1 MAFSLVKKIGVEPL
15 FAPANSDRRATS
27 PAQPLAQPTPTALF
41 GTHNDMTR
49 MRTSSNNMPNRPQH
63 SLLHG
68 PHTLFLPTSLIDY
81 YLLPNAR
88 VLAHYKRTATIAL
101 INLVQDA
108 SSTSTSSSNF
118 VGSNA
123 KPLVLHATGESL
135 DNVVLLENGYVA
147 LLSSKTTLQLSPN
160 VDSKTKNRTPSPKK
174 RPTALVRA
182 NTEAKV
188 SVPSQS
194 EHKHKDKSSNKN
206 PKLKSSVEA
215 LDEPKSR
222 SGSKDADI
230 LKPSKK
236 VKKDKEKDKS
246 TENKKEKEKEKKK
259 DKKDKSNVTISGR
272 VETSPSPVLARRE
285 RADSPVPTSPSTRRK
300 ITRANSSASTS
311 SKGDSKSIEQKPDSD
326 GLRRPKRRLSSD
338 SFINDSNS
346 ELMDSLDD
354 SASDSS
360 RSSKSSKS
368 KSPLRRADVLGSV
381 GRQSS
386 VNELAS
392 ASLRRS
398 GGASASTALSS
409 AHSQRQLST
418 KSQWV
423 QVLSVDEA
431 TQNAFPS
438 AMLHPDVCAEM
449 GGVKRL
455 LPGPEG
461 SLILECDSVAD
472 SGLGSPRNESPA
484 RLYHLALES
493 SVPRLITL
501 PEGVTLPAYH
511 VQSIGDGKLLL
522 FLKNSGS
529 EFVLCAVEPTVN
541 EIKGP
546 HDIRFGD
553 SPSGDARSAAESSP
567 ARDRDESPSSAAS
580 NSPKRK
586 HHKTKTR
593 FGIFSWFSSSSVAV
607 FQESEA
613 ELNVA
618 APTLN
623 TILKAQSP
631 DNATFLKFEIQ
642 NGLLTALTAVCLLT
656 WELNGSA
663 SVSSKMNRIPLT
675 FPIFSIAVTRDRIIT
690 GDIDGTITV
699 HERSTGRRLY
709 LVNVPDLNSSSEDA
723 VGPPPASPHSGG
735 GAGTGGP
742 GIGGGSGLPSN
753 FVLSSLQGGNDTPRN
768 RGFSP
773 RPPLSSSPVGDVVG
787 SPSASASPLP
797 SARVRSGSGTLSN
810 GPASGRKMSIAERM
824 TSRITNLYVLYDY
837 YVVARFEH
845 GECSVWTLSAN
856 QAEPLQKLVKR
867 PTGNQSGRCAALFPT
882 SPQGLDGLLCLAH
895 SRNGTTKL
903 RMWRARV
910 PTASFSITSP
920 VGEAIKAPLAAA
932 LISGELPDTV
942 VRAPSDYAD
951 DIQKLS
957 TRIYEF
963 YPWLGLLNGEAI
975 CVVEITATT
984 ARPIVYANSAFEKLT
999 LYASEE
1005 VLGGHPRFLHGKYTP
1020 EEGIVTFRYAL
1031 DSGDFSEH
1039 QLLSYRKDGVPF
1051 FSHIAMLPIRSKK
1064 QHSKITHTVL
1074 IMRDVSPLRLA
1085 PRNAMGWSEV
1095 EVAMW
1100 LDEKGFSTYGLLV
1113 LHKQVTGRTLLR
1125 ADEHFLAQMGVVR
1138 DDQEPLMKVIEALRA
1153 SMTSLSSSASTDTSA
1168 SSLLLDSSHTFEL
1181 EGEGYS
1187 TSTLRRKRAQG
1198 GTLVKLA
1205 LHGRV
1210 SMFLLKQSKVD
1221 GSWAKVE
1228 ESIKAAFPDEGPFD
1242 VVFESSLSQTS
1253 MPVTPNS
1260 WREIFASHLHG
1271 IVRLRLNPQNT
1282 SPAGSGKIFAPKP
1295 LALRHDSRI
1304 AIAESPASDTDA
1316 SLPSPP
1322 ESAPPSTG
1330 LPTQFSSLSFVRS
1343 PSSSHLS
1350 DASSGTSPRNA
1361 ANRLEEL
1368 FSHPTSVSRST
1379 SRDFVSRRT
1388 ASGPIPSLGTP
1399 VSLSSYFGA
1408 DDTEHGL
1415 AGPSLRRCIERV
1427 QKYSAEGAKTLS
1439 RLFNRAQEQYSWLAS
1454 AKGALSIVENNSL
1467 HPFVFVNAEMERLT
1481 LFSRSQLLGRNYR
1494 VLYSNSTDSSDRALL
1509 DSLSSVSTSSGGGSP
1524 CLDLEL
1530 VLSSANG
1537 LPFVCSLLVYPLFGT
1552 KESQLPS
1559 HFLCLHRDVTSL
1571 KLQELAPS
1579 DWSPVELS
1587 SWLLSSDFSVLAR
1600 PAYDSGLTGS
1610 DLLAACDNPQ
1620 TLEQIGM
1627 SLGLGN
1633 ASQRADF
1640 VEWVVSRLANPASPS
1655 TTPVSIL
1662 SPAKP
1667 HLTAPDHSPT
1677 NTQLSGSAESCGM
1690 ALSSPRGTSAPMSP
1704 PVLPPST
1711 NSTTLNS
1718 PSSNATPHY
1727 ASSPPLSPKVAPN
1740 VPNFPNVIP
1749 ATVIQVTGSPRALS
1763 PPTPIPTSPRSI
1775 AAMRAPLEAHVKR
1788 SEEKTIVKFYFAGET
1803 ALIALHESTPCSL
1816 DRLLKYAVKAF
1827 GTTSDIELRIHS
1839 STPPHLRP
1847 RTSFASESTSRTSNS
1862 SHSHS
1867 PSNQADHNGE
1877 TSRTVPAHLAP
1888 LDEDSWARLYS
1899 EMRGRII
1906 RLDITEFSTLGLPVE
1921 QYVPVLFQDVIRPAV
1936 PNSARQPSS
1945 PTSLFAQ
1952 HLHSDGPASPHPIK

>member
-27 PAQPLAQPTPTALF
+27 PAQPLAQPTPTPLF
-41 GTHNDMTR
+41 GTHNDMAR

-108 SSTSTSSSNF
+108 SATSTGSSNF

-147 LLSSKTTLQLSPN
+147 LLSSKTTLQLSAN
-160 VDSKTKNRTPSPKK
+160 VDSKSKNRTPSPKK

-215 LDEPKSR
+215 LEEPKSR

-236 VKKDKEKDKS
+236 AKKDKEKDKS
-246 TENKKEKEKEKKK
+246 AENKKEKEKEKKK

-272 VETSPSPVLARRE
+272 VETSPSPVQSRRE
-285 RADSPVPTSPSTRRK
+285 RSDSPIPGSPSERRK

-311 SKGDSKSIEQKPDSD
+311 SKGDSKSIELKPDSD

-338 SFINDSNS
+338 SLIADSNG
-346 ELMDSLDD
+346 ELMNSLDD

-368 KSPLRRADVLGSV
+368 KSPLRRAEVLGSV

-386 VNELAS
+386 VNELS
-392 ASLRRS
+392 SSSLRRS
-398 GGASASTALSS
+398 GGASISTSLSS

-423 QVLSVDEA
+423 QILSVDEA
-431 TQNAFPS
+431 TQDAFPS

-493 SVPRLITL
+493 SVPRLMTL
-501 PEGVTLPAYH
+501 PEGVSLPAYH
-511 VQSIGDGKLLL
+511 VQSLGDGKLLL

-529 EFVLCAVEPTVN
+529 EFVLCAIEPTIS

-553 SPSGDARSAAESSP
+553 STAGTNSESRGAESSP

-607 FQESEA
+607 FQDSEA

-709 LVNVPDLNSSSEDA
+709 LVNVPDLNSSGEDS
-723 VGPPPASPHSGG
+723 VGPPPASPH
-735 GAGTGGP
+735 
-742 GIGGGSGLPSN
+742 GGSGSSGAPSN
-753 FVLSSLQGGNDTPRN
+753 FVLTSLQPSTPRE

-773 RPPLSSSPVGDVVG
+773 RPTVPAPADIVG
-787 SPSASASPLP
+787 SPSASASPLT
-797 SARVRSGSGTLSN
+797 SARVRSGSGNMSN
-810 GPASGRKMSIAERM
+810 GPPSGRKMSIAERM

-867 PTGNQSGRCAALFPT
+867 ATGNQSGRCAALFPT
-882 SPQGLDGLLCLAH
+882 SPQGLDGLVCLAH

-910 PTASFSITSP
+910 PTASFSLTTP
-920 VGEAIKAPLAAA
+920 VGESIKAPLAAA

-951 DIQKLS
+951 DISKLS
-957 TRIYEF
+957 TRIYES

-975 CVVEITATT
+975 CVVEISTTT
-984 ARPIVYANSAFEKLT
+984 ARPIIYANSAFEKLT

-1005 VLGGHPRFLHGKYTP
+1005 VLGGNPRFLHGKYTP

-1031 DSGDFSEH
+1031 ESGDFSEH

-1051 FSHIAMLPIRSKK
+1051 FSHIAMLPLRSKK
-1064 QHSKITHTVL
+1064 HSKITHTIL

-1113 LHKQVTGRTLLR
+1113 LHKQVTGRSLLR

-1153 SMTSLSSSASTDTSA
+1153 SMTSLSSSASADGTA

-1228 ESIKAAFPDEGPFD
+1228 ESIKAAFPDEGPYD

-1253 MPVTPNS
+1253 VPVTPNS

-1271 IVRLRLNPQNT
+1271 IIRLRLNPQNT
-1282 SPAGSGKIFAPKP
+1282 SPIGSGKIFAPKP
-1295 LALRHDSRI
+1295 LALRHDSRL
-1304 AIAESPASDTDA
+1304 AIAESPSSDFEA

-1330 LPTQFSSLSFVRS
+1330 LPTQLSSLSFVRS

-1368 FSHPTSVSRST
+1368 FSHPTTVSRST

-1415 AGPSLRRCIERV
+1415 AGPSLRRCIEKV

-1439 RLFNRAQEQYSWLAS
+1439 RLFNRAQEQYSWLTS

-1620 TLEQIGM
+1620 TLEQIGL

-1640 VEWVVSRLANPASPS
+1640 VDWVISRLANPTSPS

-1667 HLTAPDHSPT
+1667 NLAPDHSPT
-1677 NTQLSGSAESCGM
+1677 NTQLSGSAESFGA

-1704 PVLPPST
+1704 PALPQST
-1711 NSTTLNS
+1711 NSTQPLNS
-1718 PSSNATPHY
+1718 PTSNAAPHY
-1727 ASSPPLSPKVAPN
+1727 APSPPLSPKIAPN
-1740 VPNFPNVIP
+1740 LPNFPSVIP

-1788 SEEKTIVKFYFAGET
+1788 SEEKTIVKFYFAGEI
-1803 ALIALHESTPCSL
+1803 ALIALHESKPCSL

-1867 PSNQADHNGE
+1867 PSNQADHSNGE
-1877 TSRTVPAHLAP
+1877 TSRTLPAHLAP

-1921 QYVPVLFQDVIRPAV
+1921 QYVPVLFQDVIRPVV

-1945 PTSLFAQ
+1945 PTSLYAQ
-1952 HLHSDGPASPHPIK
+1952 HHHSDGPASPLPIR